1 MIFSS
6 IFFLFVFLP
15 ITLFLYYVVPW
26 KLKNLMLL
34 LCSLVF
40 YAWGEPVYV
49 FLMLFSIVFN
59 YLSGIEIN
67 EYRDTENT
75 KMLRFSFWFTVI
87 VNLAMLGFFKYYGFL
102 IHNLNAILPFE
113 IPYRELYSS
122 LYTGQ
127 SDTIIESSS
136 F

>member
-26 KLKNLMLL
+26 KLKPDATSVQPRL
-34 LCSLVF
+34 LCV
-40 YAWGEPVYV
+40 GRTCIMI

-75 KMLRFSFWFTVI
+75 KMLRFVSG
-87 VNLAMLGFFKYYGFL
+87 LL
-102 IHNLNAILPFE
+102 
-113 IPYRELYSS
+113 SS
-122 LYTGQ
+122 
-127 SDTIIESSS
+127 
-136 F
+136 

>member
-87 VNLAMLGFFKYYGFL
+87 VNLAMLGFFKYYL
-102 IHNLNAILPFE
+102 QV
-113 IPYRELYSS
+113 S
-122 LYTGQ
+122 Q
-127 SDTIIESSS
+127 D
-136 F
+136 